1 MNRSKTSHMKQN
13 YIAFIPTERND
24 YETATNILRRQGIK
38 KHDKVNY
45 LILGAS
51 ILLFLSNTENAF
63 SNNEEA
69 LPRINCTYISNS
81 VCLSEEQRWFS
92 EPSPNMTEHRIAKA
106 KIKKKYVIS
115 DEEMEKRV
123 AANPTPTSTQ
133 TEEGNIDEFI
143 RYNSGHY
150 IDCLEEWL

>member
-1 MNRSKTSHMKQN
+1 M
-13 YIAFIPTERND
+13 
-24 YETATNILRRQGIK
+24 
-38 KHDKVNY
+38 
-45 LILGAS
+45 
-51 ILLFLSNTENAF
+51 
-63 SNNEEA
+63 
-69 LPRINCTYISNS
+69 
-81 VCLSEEQRWFS
+81 
-92 EPSPNMTEHRIAKA
+92 KA

-150 IDCLEEWL
+150 IDCLEEYVYL